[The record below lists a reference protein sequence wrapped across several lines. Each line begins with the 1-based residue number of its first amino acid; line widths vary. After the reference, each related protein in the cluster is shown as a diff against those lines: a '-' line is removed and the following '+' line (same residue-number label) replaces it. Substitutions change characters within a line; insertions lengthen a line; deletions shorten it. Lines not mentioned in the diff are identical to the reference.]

1 MNDREFVRRVRRY
14 ARRQRL
20 DFDFAAHRGKG
31 SHGMVRVGMYRTTV
45 PHGEIP
51 MGTLA
56 AMLKD
61 LQIDRREL

>member
-1 MNDREFVRRVRRY
+1 MNGQEFVRRVRRY
-14 ARRQRL
+14 ARRRRL

-31 SHGMVRVGMYRTTV
+31 SHGMVKVGGYRTTV

-51 MGTLA
+51 AGTLA

-61 LQIDRREL
+61 LHVERGEL